1 MLSAV
6 LPDLTILAH
15 HAHLADAT
23 IFATFADS
31 DEVEAMAVRAVISTY
46 KGSGK
51 VFIHTSGTSVLFD
64 AVCQM
69 RIFSPSDS
77 SGLPLLVMI

>member
-1 MLSAV
+1 MDLQSWLPGTLKDKITFTGAATAALPLSPSA
-6 LPDLTILAH
+6 
-15 HAHLADAT
+15 
-23 IFATFADS
+23 F
-31 DEVEAMAVRAVISTY
+31 RSTY

-51 VFIHTSGTSVLFD
+51 VFVHTSGTGVLFD

>member
-1 MLSAV
+1 
-6 LPDLTILAH
+6 
-15 HAHLADAT
+15 
-23 IFATFADS
+23 
-31 DEVEAMAVRAVISTY
+31 MAVRAVISTY